1 MEYTVEVQGLTKRY
15 PGFTLDHVSFAV
27 PSGSIVGFI
36 GENGAG
42 KSTTMKAVLNLI
54 RRDEGS
60 VRLLGREDGAE
71 YPETTIRPSGSP
83 GLHSTRQSSPWRA

>member
-1 MEYTVEVQGLTKRY
+1 MEYAVEVQGLTKRY

-42 KSTTMKAVLNLI
+42 KSTTMKAVLN
-54 RRDEGS
+54 RRS
-60 VRLLGREDGAE
+60 RNRLESCLTRVIFR
-71 YPETTIRPSGSP
+71 TI
-83 GLHSTRQSSPWRA
+83 